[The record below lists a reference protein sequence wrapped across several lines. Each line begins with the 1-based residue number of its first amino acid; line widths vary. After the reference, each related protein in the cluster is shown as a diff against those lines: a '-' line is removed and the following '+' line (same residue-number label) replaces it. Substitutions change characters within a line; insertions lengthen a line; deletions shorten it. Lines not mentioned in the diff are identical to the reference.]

1 MDDYGA
7 ILTVTLSIKSVPEPL
22 AAQLRERAQRNH
34 RSLQGELMA
43 IIEAAA
49 TQSGEVQATATA
61 QANATARGAIVGF
74 DRRGHPIVR
83 KGTRRIEDI
92 AATLEARTPDAVR
105 GLPSSAELIREM
117 RDRR

>member
-1 MDDYGA
+1 MA
-7 ILTVTLSIKSVPEPL
+7 VTLSIKSVPDPL

-49 TQSGEVQATATA
+49 ASPSEGPATSPP
-61 QANATARGAIVGF
+61 ARGAIVGF
-74 DRRGHPIVR
+74 DRRGRPIVR

-92 AATLEARTPDAVR
+92 AAELKAQFPNVR
-105 GLPSSAELIREM
+105 ADLPTSAELVREM